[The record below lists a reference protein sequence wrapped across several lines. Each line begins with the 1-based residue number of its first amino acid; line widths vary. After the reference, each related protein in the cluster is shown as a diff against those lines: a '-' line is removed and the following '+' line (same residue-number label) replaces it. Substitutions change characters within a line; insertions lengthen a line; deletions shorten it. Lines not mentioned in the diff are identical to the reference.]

1 MTRNI
6 EKRLGMIIGI
16 YRKRKVKQGYS
27 DLKQTQFIKTN
38 IKHPFEG
45 VSLDCNVCSLATLS
59 RIENGKHQH
68 DYVLIDYF
76 LKKLD
81 IHYRIKESTYHLEK
95 HHLKS
100 ITYAFAYTPINKLM
114 DLMKSCELF
123 YQENQDDVLLTLDH
137 HVFKFINRLFL
148 LKRAD
153 RSEYDHLLEIFEVVN
168 PYLQDWITVS
178 GLWLKQ
184 VHPDFWDLV
193 ISNEKTELLEL
204 NQILRNGDG
213 NLMHNQLNPCFKKFH
228 DASWV
233 MHELKVL
240 LANKDHGLIYPHT
253 LSELTHCLGI
263 ANQRSNEKIGHSKL
277 FHALHAYVHMN
288 PRAQI
293 KYLSD
298 HLIDLLIHEP
308 YPKPITKLISQNALI
323 LCQTQKSYKP
333 LKTSFKAYMYN
344 RIGKFYR
351 LFTCTSVCINNIKE
365 TVFSQ

>member
-16 YRKRKVKQGYS
+16 TRKRKVKQGYS
-27 DLKQTQFIKTN
+27 DFKQTQFIKTN
-38 IKHPFEG
+38 AKHPFEG
-45 VSLDCNVCSLATLS
+45 VSYDCNVCSLATLS

-81 IHYRIKESTYHLEK
+81 IHYRIKESVYQQEKFHLRN
-95 HHLKS
+95 
-100 ITYAFAYTPINKLM
+100 ITFAFAYCSINKLNE
-114 DLMKSCELF
+114 LMKTYEHF
-123 YQENQDDVLLTLDH
+123 YQENQDDVLLMLDH
-137 HVFKFINRLFL
+137 QVFKFINRLFL

-153 RSEYDHLLEIFEVVN
+153 RTEYDLLIEIFEVVN

-184 VHPDFWDLV
+184 IHPDFWDLE
-193 ISNEKTELLEL
+193 ISSEKIELLKL
-204 NQILRNGDG
+204 NQIIKNGDD
-213 NLMHNQLNPCFKKFH
+213 NPMHIQFNPFIKKFH

-240 LANKDHGLIYPHT
+240 LGNKNHGLIYPHT
-253 LSELTHCLGI
+253 LSELNHCLGI
-263 ANQRSNEKIGHSKL
+263 ANQKSNIKNGHSKL

-298 HLIDLLIHEP
+298 HLIDLLMHEP
-308 YPKPITKLISQNALI
+308 YPKPITKTISLALVIIDILLIYRHRSNIQR
-323 LCQTQKSYKP
+323 
-333 LKTSFKAYMYN
+333 LKDGTERKVSWM
-344 RIGKFYR
+344 
-351 LFTCTSVCINNIKE
+351 
-365 TVFSQ
+365 